1 MSKTIL
7 QMLFSSRNTGYYIL
21 IMVIPVLVLSILLYN
36 NVLNFTILLL
46 VDCVAISSSLVM
58 SLELLLRE
66 DGTKI
71 YSYLKTLKSENYI
84 MMYRTVSIFVLS
96 SVLTI
101 IVSLVFNL
109 IYIKDIYIIQQ
120 LIYLVLI
127 LLANFFYIYFLQYL
141 SINVTNILIRNSI
154 VTIVTAISLL
164 SLMTRNL
171 ASYTMYVTIT
181 GLFLAVT
188 FMNKR
193 LTEELKRD
201 NADKMH
207 VKK

>member
-7 QMLFSSRNTGYYIL
+7 QMLFSSKNKGYYIF
-21 IMVIPVLVLSILLYN
+21 IMVIPVLFLSILLYN

-46 VDCVAISSSLVM
+46 VDYVATLSSLVM
-58 SLELLLRE
+58 SLELLLQE
-66 DGTKI
+66 EGTKV

-84 MMYRTVSIFVLS
+84 MMYRTISIFVLS

-101 IVSLVFNL
+101 AVSLIFNL
-109 IYIKDIYIIQQ
+109 IYLKDVYVIQQ
-120 LIYLVLI
+120 LIYLGLI

-141 SINVTNILIRNSI
+141 SINITNILMRNSI
-154 VTIVTAISLL
+154 IMIVTAISLL
-164 SLMTRNL
+164 SLMTRSL
-171 ASYTMYVTIT
+171 STYTMYVTIT

-193 LTEELKRD
+193 LAEELKRD
-201 NADKMH
+201 NADNMH